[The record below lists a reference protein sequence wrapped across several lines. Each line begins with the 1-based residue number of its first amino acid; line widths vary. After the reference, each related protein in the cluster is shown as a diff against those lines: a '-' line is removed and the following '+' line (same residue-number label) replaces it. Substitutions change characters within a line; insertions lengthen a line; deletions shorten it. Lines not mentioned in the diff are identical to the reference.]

1 MLLGMLKYA
10 QGARVVADTAKTT
23 PTAAAGENDKKT
35 N

>member
-10 QGARVVADTAKTT
+10 QGTRVVADTAKTT
-23 PTAAAGENDKKT
+23 PTAAAEETDKKT